1 MFMLLDGLVFLYR
14 NLVFPFSSPFLFT
27 ALTDRIPRSSCALMP
42 LRTRGGEGEQKEG
55 EGEQRP
61 DLSETAPPPLTP
73 LPRGCLS
80 PLPSWPCM
88 DGDGENRMLLP
99 RG

>member
-14 NLVFPFSSPFLFT
+14 NLVFPFSSPFLST

-42 LRTRGGEGEQKEG
+42 LRTRGGEGEK
-55 EGEQRP
+55 RP
-61 DLSETAPPPLTP
+61 DFSETAPPPLTP

-88 DGDGENRMLLP
+88 DGDGESRMLLP